1 MASVDVGSLFT
12 NIPMDETNDIC
23 IDSFYKNDE
32 NTPMISKDV
41 FRNLLTMAT
50 KQSFFMF
57 NNKFYKTIDGVAMGS
72 PLVPALAN
80 IFISHF
86 ENK

>member
-1 MASVDVGSLFT
+1 
-12 NIPMDETNDIC
+12 
-23 IDSFYKNDE
+23 
-32 NTPMISKDV
+32 MISKDV
-41 FRNLLTMAT
+41 FRNLLTVAT

-57 NNKFYKTIDGVAMGS
+57 KNKFYKKVDGVAMGS

-80 IFISHF
+80 IFISRF